1 MSKKIQRVLQFIGVV
16 ALLLAAH
23 VNAQEAYPSRSVR
36 MIVPFAPGGPAD
48 LIARIVSQKLS
59 EQLGK
64 PFVIENHPGANGNIG
79 TGIALRAQPDGY
91 TLVFNSQSIVVS
103 KSLYKSLPYGPGD
116 WVAITRVASTP
127 NVLIV
132 NPSVPA
138 TNVRELVEL
147 IKGGGDKYHAYAQPG
162 FASPSHL
169 SAELFRLSQQLTLNS
184 VPFNGG
190 GPMVLSVVAGHTLF
204 GFTSM
209 PPAASHIRAGGLR
222 ALAVT
227 AERRSESLP
236 DVPTMAEA
244 GFADQIGDTPIGI
257 FAPAKTPKDIVEF
270 LQRTVSQIL
279 RTTDVKRKLLTI
291 GFEGIGDSPAEFAAY
306 LKSEDIKWSRVIRE
320 AGIKLD

>member
-1 MSKKIQRVLQFIGVV
+1 
-16 ALLLAAH
+16 
-23 VNAQEAYPSRSVR
+23 
-36 MIVPFAPGGPAD
+36 
-48 LIARIVSQKLS
+48 
-59 EQLGK
+59 
-64 PFVIENHPGANGNIG
+64 
-79 TGIALRAQPDGY
+79 
-91 TLVFNSQSIVVS
+91 
-103 KSLYKSLPYGPGD
+103 
-116 WVAITRVASTP
+116 
-127 NVLIV
+127 
-132 NPSVPA
+132 
-138 TNVRELVEL
+138 
-147 IKGGGDKYHAYAQPG
+147 
-162 FASPSHL
+162 
-169 SAELFRLSQQLTLNS
+169 
-184 VPFNGG
+184 
-190 GPMVLSVVAGHTLF
+190 MVLSVVAGHTLF

-279 RTTDVKRKLLTI
+279 RTTDVKKKLLTI